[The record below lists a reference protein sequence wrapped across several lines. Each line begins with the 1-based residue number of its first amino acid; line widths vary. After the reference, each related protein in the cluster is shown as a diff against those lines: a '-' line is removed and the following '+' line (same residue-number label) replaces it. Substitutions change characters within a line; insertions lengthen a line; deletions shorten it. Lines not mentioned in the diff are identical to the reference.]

1 MALGRGGGRGEGGSA
16 VTVALSSFRQGRKNN
31 ERTVQVSAFAGAAP
45 GLWESVVQPNHPLLR
60 VSLPS
65 SFSPSTKPCTR
76 PGMNIANLRG
86 GGTYGSHLTWLPSI
100 PPFLLVLPTS
110 CFPCPPLPSPLS
122 ISFFPFLFLFFF
134 LPVADRRS
142 QGYHRRHPSLSLS
155 PFSRFV
161 PLSLSL
167 SLRAAWREI
176 LCSTRSRERR
186 ERKEAE
192 GRKKR
197 EEASKRG
204 EGEGNA

>member
-1 MALGRGGGRGEGGSA
+1 M
-16 VTVALSSFRQGRKNN
+16 
-31 ERTVQVSAFAGAAP
+31 SAFAGAAP

-65 SFSPSTKPCTR
+65 SSSPSTKPCTR

-110 CFPCPPLPSPLS
+110 CFPCPPLPSSLS

-142 QGYHRRHPSLSLS
+142 QGYHRCHPSLSF
-155 PFSRFV
+155 FSFRA
-161 PLSLSL
+161 SLSL
-167 SLRAAWREI
+167 FLFAPRGERFSVPPALARGEREKRRKAGK
-176 LCSTRSRERR
+176 SERR
-186 ERKEAE
+186 PAKEE
-192 GRKKR
+192 K
-197 EEASKRG
+197 EKRG
-204 EGEGNA
+204 NA

>member
-1 MALGRGGGRGEGGSA
+1 M
-16 VTVALSSFRQGRKNN
+16 
-31 ERTVQVSAFAGAAP
+31 
-45 GLWESVVQPNHPLLR
+45 QPNHPLLR

-65 SFSPSTKPCTR
+65 SSSPSTKPCTR
-76 PGMNIANLRG
+76 PDMNIANLRG

-161 PLSLSL
+161 PLSLSFSSRRVARD
-167 SLRAAWREI
+167 SLFHP
-176 LCSTRSRERR
+176 LSREAR
-186 ERKEAE
+186 E
-192 GRKKR
+192 
-197 EEASKRG
+197 KRG
-204 EGEGNA
+204 GRQEKARGGQQKRRRRSEGMLDAILENGVDVCARRVTRWKESERGGGGGGGGRRR